1 RSDLMILAGLPGM
14 GKTSLATNIAYNAA
28 ERYRRDEEDG
38 IPPEKNMGAKVAFF
52 SLEMSADQLATRVLA
67 EQSGVSGEALRMGK
81 ISKETFQQLSR
92 ATQALQTL
100 PLSIDD
106 TPGQT
111 YAGLGTIST
120 SVQAPPGD
128 GINRHDH

>member
-1 RSDLMILAGLPGM
+1 MRISDWSSDVCSSDLM

-28 ERYRRDEEDG
+28 ERFRRDEEDG

-81 ISKETFQQLSR
+81 KIGR
-92 ATQALQTL
+92 ASWRERVCQ
-100 PLSIDD
+100 
-106 TPGQT
+106 
-111 YAGLGTIST
+111 
-120 SVQAPPGD
+120 SV
-128 GINRHDH
+128 